1 MLLISVDKHFALI
14 IMIPG
19 LHTSWGFSSWEAYN
33 WSSNGNL
40 VMAATLTVSIHSR
53 ERNWIVFEEMKYTNK
68 LTFMKNWVFSGYLC
82 ILSNVSLEGIFFLL
96 CLLCKNLLPAWANF
110 PSPSHSFKWLI
121 NFPCTRWLALLFSK
135 PISYDERKNT
145 EGALE
150 TN

>member
-1 MLLISVDKHFALI
+1 MLLISVNKHFTLI

-19 LHTSWGFSSWEAYN
+19 LQHTSRGFSSREAYN

-40 VMAATLTVSIHSR
+40 VMAATLTLSSHAR

-68 LTFMKNWVFSGYLC
+68 LTFMKNWVFSGYFFFSFECVSRMHSLFPLC
-82 ILSNVSLEGIFFLL
+82 Q
-96 CLLCKNLLPAWANF
+96 NLLPAWANF
-110 PSPSHSFKWLI
+110 PSPSHSFKRFI
-121 NFPCTRWLALLFSK
+121 NFACTRWLALLFSK